1 MAEEKANTHRWLV
14 VIGGFLIIMC
24 LGVAYAWG
32 VFLMPIA
39 KEFGWGRG
47 ETSLAVSILL
57 LVFSVFMVVGG
68 MCEKRYGPRVTATL
82 GGTFVCLGWV
92 LAYSTQS
99 LWWLYI
105 SYGLLAG
112 IGTGLGYLPAI
123 STGVKWFP
131 DKRGL
136 VTGLVIFGFG
146 FGSAFLAPLA
156 ARFIQTYGWRTTMLI
171 YGIGFGVIIIGAA
184 QLLKAPSENWRPP
197 GWVVPENVRIRI
209 ARHDFSPRQMLKTAT
224 FKLIFISY
232 FTAMVAG
239 MMAIGHI
246 SAFANDA
253 GYAPIQAAFTI
264 TILAIAN
271 GLGRII
277 FGALSD
283 KIGRKNIIVVL
294 FLIIALGMILL
305 PHMTTLFAIYAAAG
319 GIGLCFGGFLAV
331 YPAATGDFFGAK
343 DFGINYGLV
352 FMGYGAGCFAGPWL
366 GGVVYDATGS
376 YLFAF
381 TAASILAAAGGI
393 ITFLFL
399 KPPKLPRGYS
409 TEVRQ

>member
-1 MAEEKANTHRWLV
+1 MVEEKVNTHRWLV
-14 VIGGFLIIMC
+14 VIGGVLIIMC

-57 LVFSVFMVVGG
+57 LVFSVFMVIGG

-82 GGTFVCLGWV
+82 GGIFVSLGWV
-92 LAYSTQS
+92 LAYFTQS

-112 IGTGLGYLPAI
+112 IGTGLSYLPAI

-136 VTGLVIFGFG
+136 ITGIVIFGFG
-146 FGSAFLAPLA
+146 FGAAFLAPLA
-156 ARFIQTYGWRTTMLI
+156 ARFIELYDWRITMLI
-171 YGIGFGVIIIGAA
+171 YGVGFGAIIVGAA
-184 QLLKAPSENWRPP
+184 QLLKTPPRDWQPP
-197 GWVVPENVRIRI
+197 GLAAQKRDGLKVVSN
-209 ARHDFSPRQMLKTAT
+209 DFSPCQMLKTTT

-253 GYAPIQAAFTI
+253 GYTSIQAAFTI
-264 TILAIAN
+264 TVLAITN

-283 KIGRKNIIVVL
+283 KIGRKSVIVVL
-294 FLIIALGMILL
+294 FLVMAIGMILL
-305 PHMTTLFAIYAAAG
+305 PYMTILFALYVAAG
-319 GIGLCFGGFLAV
+319 VIGLCFGGFLAV
-331 YPAATGDFFGAK
+331 YPAATGDFFGTK
-343 DFGINYGLV
+343 DFGTNYGLV
-352 FMGYGAGCFAGPWL
+352 FLGYGVGCFVGPL
-366 GGVVYDATGS
+366 IGGIVYDVTGS
-376 YLFAF
+376 YSVAF
-381 TAASILAAAGGI
+381 IAAGILALCGGGI
-393 ITFLFL
+393 VALFL
-399 KPPKLPRGYS
+399 KPPNFQS
-409 TEVRQ
+409 NS

>member
-1 MAEEKANTHRWLV
+1 MTEEKANTHRWLV
-14 VIGGFLIIMC
+14 VISGVLIIMC

-68 MCEKRYGPRVTATL
+68 ILEKRYGARLTASV
-82 GGTFVCLGWV
+82 GGIFVCLGWV
-92 LAYSTQS
+92 LAYFTQS

-105 SYGLLAG
+105 SYGVLAG

-136 VTGLVIFGFG
+136 VTGIVIFGFG
-146 FGSAFLAPLA
+146 FGAAFLAPLA
-156 ARFIQTYGWRTTMLI
+156 ARFIELYGWRITMLI
-171 YGIGFGVIIIGAA
+171 YGVGFGMIIVGAA
-184 QLLKAPSENWRPP
+184 QFLKAPPRDWQPP
-197 GWVVPENVRIRI
+197 GLAAQKRDGRKVISN
-209 ARHDFSPRQMLKTAT
+209 DFSPGQMLKTTT
-224 FKLIFISY
+224 FKLIFVSY

-253 GYAPIQAAFTI
+253 GYTSIQAAFTI
-264 TILAIAN
+264 TVLAIAN

-294 FLIIALGMILL
+294 FLIMTLGMILL
-305 PHMTTLFAIYAAAG
+305 PYMTMLFALYAAAG
-319 GIGLCFGGFLAV
+319 IVGLCFGGFLAV
-331 YPAATGDFFGAK
+331 YPAATGDFFGTK

-352 FMGYGAGCFAGPWL
+352 FIAYGAGCFAGPWL
-366 GGVVYDATGS
+366 GGMVYDATGS
-376 YLFAF
+376 YVSAF
-381 TAASILAAAGGI
+381 IAAGILALCGGGI
-393 ITFLFL
+393 TALFL
-399 KPPKLPRGYS
+399 KPPNLP
-409 TEVRQ
+409 EEKNL

>member
-1 MAEEKANTHRWLV
+1 MTGKKLEHRWLV
-14 VIGGFLIIMC
+14 VIGGVLIIMC

-57 LVFSVFMVVGG
+57 LVFSVFMVIGG

-82 GGTFVCLGWV
+82 GGAFVCLGWV
-92 LAYSTQS
+92 LAYFTQS

-136 VTGLVIFGFG
+136 VTGIVIFGFG
-146 FGSAFLAPLA
+146 FGAAFLAPLA
-156 ARFIQTYGWRTTMLI
+156 ARFIELYGWRMTMLI
-171 YGIGFGVIIIGAA
+171 YGAGFGVIIIGAA
-184 QLLKAPSENWRPP
+184 QLLKAPPANWSPP
-197 GWVVPENVRIRI
+197 GWAAQKRVGLKISSN
-209 ARHDFSPRQMLKTAT
+209 DFSLMEMLKTST
-224 FKLIFISY
+224 FKLVFVTY
-232 FTAMVAG
+232 FLSMLAG
-239 MMAIGHI
+239 MMAIGHLT
-246 SAFANDA
+246 AFANDIGHTA
-253 GYAPIQAAFTI
+253 MQAAFNL
-264 TILAIAN
+264 TILAIFN
-271 GLGRII
+271 GIGRIF

-294 FLIIALGMILL
+294 FLIMALGMILL
-305 PHMTTLFAIYAAAG
+305 PHMTTLFALYAAAG
-319 GIGLCFGGFLAV
+319 VIGLCFGGFLAV

-352 FMGYGAGCFAGPWL
+352 FIGYGAGSFAGPWL

-376 YLFAF
+376 YVFAF
-381 TAASILAAAGGI
+381 TAAGILAAIGGI
-393 ITFLFL
+393 IAFRFL
-399 KPPKLPRGYS
+399 KPPKLS
-409 TEVRQ
+409 EAK

>member
-1 MAEEKANTHRWLV
+1 MTEKKLEHRWFV
-14 VIGGFLIIMC
+14 VIGGVLIIMC

-82 GGTFVCLGWV
+82 GGAFVCLGWV
-92 LAYSTQS
+92 LAYFTQS

-136 VTGLVIFGFG
+136 VTGIVIFGFG

-156 ARFIQTYGWRTTMLI
+156 ARFIELYGWRTTMLI
-171 YGIGFGVIIIGAA
+171 YGAGFGVIIVGAA
-184 QLLKAPSENWRPP
+184 QLLKAPPANWSPP
-197 GWVVPENVRIRI
+197 GWAAQKRVGLKISSS
-209 ARHDFSPRQMLKTAT
+209 DFSLMEMLKTST
-224 FKLIFISY
+224 FKLVFVTY
-232 FTAMVAG
+232 FLSMLAG
-239 MMAIGHI
+239 MMAIGHLT
-246 SAFANDA
+246 AFANDIGHTA
-253 GYAPIQAAFTI
+253 MQAAFNL
-264 TILAIAN
+264 TILAIFN
-271 GLGRII
+271 GIGRIF

-294 FLIIALGMILL
+294 FLIMALGMILL
-305 PHMTTLFAIYAAAG
+305 PHMTTLFALYATAG
-319 GIGLCFGGFLAV
+319 VIGLCFGGFLAV

-343 DFGINYGLV
+343 DFGINYRLV
-352 FMGYGAGCFAGPWL
+352 FIGYGAGSFAGPWL

-381 TAASILAAAGGI
+381 TVAGILAAAGGV

-399 KPPKLPRGYS
+399 KPPNLPKAK
-409 TEVRQ
+409 